1 MSTDLSLDPKALDG
15 QQRLFAN
22 LQTTHQ
28 VYQQL
33 LELAEKKRAH
43 IIANDIEE
51 LRADL
56 AAEERLAAEGATLG
70 AERESLHRQ
79 CCAALEVRAQGS
91 KLEDLCRAMPPEWA
105 RRFQRERDGLRRT
118 LDRLLRV
125 NRANVVLVNN
135 SLQLMRG
142 LLAALFG
149 AEQVSAYGRRGVRSE
164 TELTRRVLDTSG

>member
-1 MSTDLSLDPKALDG
+1 MSTDL
-15 QQRLFAN
+15 QQRLLAN
-22 LQTTHQ
+22 LQTTHR

-33 LELAEKKRAH
+33 LELAEKKRTH
-43 IIANDIEE
+43 IVANDIEA
-51 LRADL
+51 LRADIS
-56 AAEERLAAEGATLG
+56 AEERLAAEGATLG

-79 CCAALEVRAQGS
+79 CCVALDVRKPGS

-105 RRFQRERDGLRRT
+105 RRFQRERDTLRRT

-135 SLQLMRG
+135 SLKLMRG

-164 TELTRRVLDTSG
+164 AQLCRRSLDTRA